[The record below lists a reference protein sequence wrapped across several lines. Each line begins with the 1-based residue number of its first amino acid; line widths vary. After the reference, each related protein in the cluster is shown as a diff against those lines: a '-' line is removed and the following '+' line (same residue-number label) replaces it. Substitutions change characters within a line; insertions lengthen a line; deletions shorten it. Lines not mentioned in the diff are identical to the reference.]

1 MQKALASNYQDKL
14 KLVAIA
20 AMMLDHTSAFL
31 MPKIEVF
38 RVIGRIAM
46 PLFCFFAG
54 YNFNESRKRI
64 ELLKYGS
71 ILTLISFIT
80 SGHFV
85 TLNMLFTIYFGN
97 LYLRKFYSPVSNF
110 LSNLFQLLPLIIL
123 TPATMF
129 MFEYGTMA
137 IAFMLIGY
145 LYKHHKYYRETYI
158 LIFSIL
164 VCMVGQIQFW
174 FEIHN
179 FLLLVVLAI
188 SFYYILLNSDF
199 KLEVREDIR
208 YITRNSL
215 VIYFFSSVFFMIFRT
230 IIS

>member
-1 MQKALASNYQDKL
+1 
-14 KLVAIA
+14 
-20 AMMLDHTSAFL
+20 MMIDHVSAFF

-54 YNFNESRKRI
+54 YNFNESKKKPK
-64 ELLKYGS
+64 LLKYGS
-71 ILTLISFIT
+71 ILTLVSLIT

-97 LYLRKFYSPVSNF
+97 VYLRKLYSPVSNL

-129 MFEYGTMA
+129 LFEYGTMA
-137 IAFMLIGY
+137 IAFMLLGY

-179 FLLLVVLAI
+179 FLLLVALAV
-188 SFYYILLNSDF
+188 SFYYILLHSDF
-199 KLEVREDIR
+199 KLEVNEDIR

-215 VIYFFSSVFFMIFRT
+215 AIYFFSSLFFMIFGK
-230 IIS
+230 II

>member
-1 MQKALASNYQDKL
+1 MQKSLTSNYQDKL

-20 AMMLDHTSAFL
+20 AMMIDHVSAFF

-54 YNFNESRKRI
+54 YNFNESKKKPK
-64 ELLKYGS
+64 LLKYGS
-71 ILTLISFIT
+71 ILTLVSLIT

-97 LYLRKFYSPVSNF
+97 VYLRKLYSPVSNL

-129 MFEYGTMA
+129 LFEYGTMA
-137 IAFMLIGY
+137 IAFMLLGY

-179 FLLLVVLAI
+179 FLLLVALAV
-188 SFYYILLNSDF
+188 SFYYILLHSDF
-199 KLEVREDIR
+199 KLEVNEDIR

-215 VIYFFSSVFFMIFRT
+215 AIYFFSSLFFMIFGK
-230 IIS
+230 II